1 MTTPPR
7 IRFATNGEQGREVAP
22 LWDPNRL
29 LHGLAVEVQ
38 PIARYLQSRLLVGS
52 EAPRVEEVPSVGSLE
67 ILTVAVRTLRQAI
80 LESAERG
87 LDAGRVRALHDRL
100 DRDFAA
106 LVLSVL
112 DRRTA
117 DSRSLLSDVSHDLR
131 SPLNSILFLADALA
145 TEHAGTLNEVQRRQ
159 VGVLYTAAV
168 SLVGLLNDLIDV
180 SHLGDAAAIEVL
192 SEPFSVEAVL
202 RQVDHLVGPLA
213 GHGDVELAFRLET
226 LGPRRGDRR
235 ILTRIL
241 INLVSNAVHA
251 TQAGGR
257 VELRAYENSDLGLRV
272 AVTDTGSDAD
282 IDRIRELLQA
292 APFPSHGHRTRGWT
306 HGLGLSIC
314 SRLVTATSG
323 ALAVEATPE
332 GGCRFTLDLPFPR
345 SAS

>member
-29 LHGLAVEVQ
+29 LHGLAVEVK
-38 PIARYLQSRLLVGS
+38 PVARYLQSRLLGGS
-52 EAPRVEEVPSVGSLE
+52 KGPPTDKGPTIDSLE

-80 LESAERG
+80 LESAEQG
-87 LDAGRVRALHDRL
+87 LDAERVRGLHDRL

-106 LVLSVL
+106 LVLGVL

-180 SHLGDAAAIEVL
+180 SHLGGAAAIEVL
-192 SEPFSVEAVL
+192 SEPFSVESVL

-213 GHGDVELAFRLET
+213 GHGDIELTFRLET
-226 LGPRRGDRR
+226 LGPRHGDRR

-272 AVTDTGSDAD
+272 EVTDTGAD
-282 IDRIRELLQA
+282 PDIEGIRELLRA
-292 APFPSHGHRTRGWT
+292 APFPSHGDRTRGWT

-314 SRLVTATSG
+314 SRLVDAASG
-323 ALAVEATPE
+323 ALVVQATSE
-332 GGCRFTLDLPFPR
+332 GGCRFTLDLPFLQ
-345 SAS
+345 STA